1 MKVYFHLIE
10 FILIIII
17 NILNINTKDKNSNT
31 NTNTN
36 NNTNTNTNTDN
47 KISNDII
54 PDIDLRNFDIRERFY
69 NCYNPGYD
77 ADLIVNL

>member
-1 MKVYFHLIE
+1 MKVYFHLIK

-17 NILNINTKDKNSNT
+17 KILNIKSKDEKNSNK
-31 NTNTN
+31 N
-36 NNTNTNTNTDN
+36 NNT
-47 KISNDII
+47 KIIIKKSNDII

-77 ADLIVNL
+77 ADLIVKLKIKNH